1 MGPKKPAAASSKPV
15 KDVQDD
21 GPQVIVSEDREVLYD
36 SSLDPMVEKFEGTQ
50 PGFAPPLTAERLDW
64 ANDFQRVW
72 SAEQA
77 HDIKRWDTEEA
88 RIQSEKEKKEL
99 ALMTYEESCLIK
111 LQKAIAAHKQATE
124 AELNDEDLLD
134 DGDDGDTTFDFPAA
148 GTPAPLLFNE
158 IFGSAP
164 VIEIEPNS
172 VVKPSVPEGDYVDSP
187 LASGCRVISRLVD
200 RMVANQ
206 PYFWE
211 AIYPQTVTATNR
223 RIPTV
228 NPGGKYLVK
237 LFVMGKWRKV
247 EVDDRMP
254 LDDQGKVVVLSS
266 SQPSEIWP
274 TLLAKAIYKV
284 FAWTNTLSTMN
295 HPSTVSQSVGFILNA
310 LAGWKSRAYVG
321 LSDLNAAEAIAKNV
335 LLVCSMAS
343 IKTRHFNSSCGE
355 AFVMSSIRTSGQSF
369 SINIFTL
376 QPNVPPHDTL
386 SFTSE
391 SIEYHK
397 LTTVVLHT
405 IPTYTHQLVQEWSVQ
420 VDTTTP
426 DNPQRIQ
433 RPYSNALP
441 KFLTVQVPD
450 TVSSTMLY
458 VTLTCAPVAA
468 ADDVLHAPSDRGMLL
483 VEKQQLSWPTP
494 PAATINQN
502 AGVLKPNV
510 TWPFEVVGPGTHVY
524 RLYPHDLQNGYSLE
538 VESDVPIFV
547 HPVVDCLRDI
557 CHMNVETLDAS
568 YDAMAAGT
576 WHVVHRFNMTVTAT
590 SGSRNRLY
598 LGLHM
603 YDADASPYFHVHLV
617 HNNTSSATELPSV
630 SARLNLLG
638 GYFDLNPAN
647 ASESYTVVLEC
658 LPCPNVVI
666 PPGVFTITVASDW
679 TIQAPLTQYPVVSSV
694 FSGSYTPNKY
704 LTLFRDVFGPDA
716 GDDDSKAKAGTATSS
731 IHTSLKLSTSVANAA
746 VKLEVLD
753 AATGNLLV
761 KATNYN
767 NTQVMQLP
775 PCVDGGGYIIQGRFD
790 ETRWVVP
797 DALRSVQPFSG
808 LIAKPTEAAS
818 PDQIGSVVPVP
829 DSATAASPPVPDG
842 GQRQDGTTSW
852 RLEVFG
858 LVPARLT
865 PDCTALNK
873 FAAIKHGWEVAE
885 RGREVRGVVSRLLF
899 LGKRQEAMDR
909 MAAAEYSPEQQKE
922 MLARYDF
929 LFRDGASPSITEVG
943 AAEPEVLLGSDFF
956 ATESQKLAQ
965 DLDAIK
971 VHMEKAAKERAAETA
986 ARKLEMDQMK
996 AEMADLRLA
1005 MLQEREKLWVKREEI
1020 RKQQANPTPPSL
1032 FP

>member
-1 MGPKKPAAASSKPV
+1 MTVCMA
-15 KDVQDD
+15 
-21 GPQVIVSEDREVLYD
+21 
-36 SSLDPMVEKFEGTQ
+36 
-50 PGFAPPLTAERLDW
+50 
-64 ANDFQRVW
+64 
-72 SAEQA
+72 
-77 HDIKRWDTEEA
+77 RWDTEEA

-99 ALMTYEESCLIK
+99 ALMAYEESCLIK

-405 IPTYTHQLVQEWSVQ
+405 IPTYTHQLVQEWTVQ
-420 VDTTTP
+420 VDTTNP

-547 HPVVDCLRDI
+547 HSVVDCLRDI

-630 SARLNLLG
+630 STRLNLLG

-716 GDDDSKAKAGTATSS
+716 GEDDAKAKAGTATSS

-829 DSATAASPPVPDG
+829 DSATATSPPVPDG